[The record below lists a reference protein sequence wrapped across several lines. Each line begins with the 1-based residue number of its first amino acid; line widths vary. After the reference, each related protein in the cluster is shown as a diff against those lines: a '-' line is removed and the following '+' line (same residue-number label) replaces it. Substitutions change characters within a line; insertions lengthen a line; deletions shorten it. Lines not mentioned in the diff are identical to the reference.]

1 MANLQLSD
9 EEMNQKLHA
18 HPQIRERI
26 ASLLSVV
33 EAQAGGLRRADD
45 AEERLVEEIRRM
57 GQEAMQAWALG
68 QVHQTEQEVRRTGR
82 AHRDGKKNFAG
93 TPRLATSASTSP
105 NTAAPASASAPLPK
119 VRR

>member
-45 AEERLVEEIRRM
+45 VSL
-57 GQEAMQAWALG
+57 
-68 QVHQTEQEVRRTGR
+68 TT
-82 AHRDGKKNFAG
+82 HRDGI
-93 TPRLATSASTSP
+93 S
-105 NTAAPASASAPLPK
+105 
-119 VRR
+119 V